1 MEDDKDCVIEDL
13 APLDVDPLP
22 TYITDLINCIVPKN
36 GYVQGLQLLSDI
48 KNDSDSEEVILRVK
62 RYKNKYCIR
71 FIIPK
76 EYNIITAVYI
86 PVNENEDL
94 YLLYTD
100 NRFIRLTDGICDES
114 CEIESLLSEANNLN
128 YTNITQI
135 KTINGEDYMQIVP
148 IHPFYYLYDN
158 ATFES
163 CIGNADIIYVQC
175 VKCSKEMG
183 KLAELYFN
191 KNRPITN
198 YRLQQWLETFK

>member
-1 MEDDKDCVIEDL
+1 MGDDKEYVIEEL
-13 APLDVDPLP
+13 APLDVDPLS
-22 TYITDLINCIVPKN
+22 TYITELINRNVPDNK
-36 GYVQGLQLLSDI
+36 YLQGLQLLSDI
-48 KNDSDSEEVILRVK
+48 KNDSDSEEVLLQVK

-86 PVNENEDL
+86 PVDENDDL

-114 CEIESLLSEANNLN
+114 CEIESLFSEANNLN
-128 YTNITQI
+128 YANNTQI
-135 KTINGEDYMQIVP
+135 KTINGEDYIQTVP
-148 IHPFYYLYDN
+148 VHPFYYLYDN
-158 ATFES
+158 ATIES

-175 VKCSKEMG
+175 VKCSEEMG

-198 YRLQQWLETFK
+198 YRLQRWLETFE